1 MYLRKICGRI
11 LSAAV
16 KSDHGGPSAAASTS
30 VRNPLEQFF
39 EVDRTADDDKR
50 LVYGTFIL
58 STLPFRFNYVMNLTG
73 AEARS
78 LG

>member
-1 MYLRKICGRI
+1 M

-50 LVYGTFIL
+50 LVYGTFYSFHITF
-58 STLPFRFNYVMNLTG
+58 SFQSCYESHRCG
-73 AEARS
+73 S
-78 LG
+78 